1 MSSQGKKGGTKL
13 SDAFLCLF
21 SNVFY
26 IFVVELI
33 GECARNEVTIEFEAD
48 LNNWIID
55 YSLTLERI
63 IKVWDNFTCEFY
75 DLVQVMEF
83 CDLVNFISEDLH
95 FVLEIYF

>member
-13 SDAFLCLF
+13 SDAFFCLL

-48 LNNWIID
+48 LNN
-55 YSLTLERI
+55 
-63 IKVWDNFTCEFY
+63 
-75 DLVQVMEF
+75 
-83 CDLVNFISEDLH
+83 
-95 FVLEIYF
+95 